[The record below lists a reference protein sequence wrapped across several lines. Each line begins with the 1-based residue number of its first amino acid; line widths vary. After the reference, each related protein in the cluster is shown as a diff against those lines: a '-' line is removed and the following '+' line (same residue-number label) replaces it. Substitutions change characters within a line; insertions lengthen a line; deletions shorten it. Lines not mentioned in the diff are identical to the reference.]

1 MEYQKIANSIDDN
14 TLNQPSKFRTRSW
27 IEINDESR
35 GAYNVNSQ
43 IKFKTTMLKS
53 SLRDY
58 SDAYILVKGTI
69 TVNNT
74 AAQGAGA
81 NNINKKVIFKN
92 CAPFTNCISE
102 INNTQIDNAK
112 DIDIVTPMYNLI
124 EYSDNYA
131 KTTGSLWQYCKDIP
145 ARNDNDEIIVF
156 DVNNV
161 TDSFNIKVKITDRTG
176 NDGTK
181 NVEIMVPLKYLSNF
195 WRTLEMPL
203 INCEVNLILTWSSTC
218 VPIATGNQNQAAR
231 FAITDTKLYVPVVTL
246 STQENTKFLQQ
257 LKSGFKRV
265 INWNKYL
272 SKSELLAQNPNLN
285 HLVEP
290 SFQGIN
296 RLFVLA
302 FENDNHRRSDERYYL
317 PTVEI
322 KDYNI
327 VINGENFFDQPIKN
341 NKVTYDNIRK
351 IATGQ
356 GDDYTTGCLLDY
368 PYFANTYKM
377 IAVDL
382 SKQQA
387 LDADPRAIQQ
397 INFTGN
403 LDRAGNTRVYFIL
416 EEAKETLLDFS
427 QGTVKVL

>member
-1 MEYQKIANSIDDN
+1 
-14 TLNQPSKFRTRSW
+14 
-27 IEINDESR
+27 
-35 GAYNVNSQ
+35 
-43 IKFKTTMLKS
+43 MLKS
-53 SLRDY
+53 SLCDY

-69 TVNNT
+69 TI
-74 AAQGAGA
+74 AGAGA
-81 NNINKKVIFKN
+81 DAAARQADERNKAVIFKN
-92 CAPFTNCISE
+92 CAPFINCISE

-112 DIDIVTPMYNLI
+112 DIDIVMSMYSLI
-124 EYSDNYA
+124 EYSDHYA
-131 KTTGSLWQYCKDIP
+131 KTTGSLWKYFRDDDGDGDNIDI
-145 ARNDNDEIIVF
+145 E
-156 DVNNV
+156 
-161 TDSFNIKVKITDRTG
+161 DSKSFKSKVKITGKTPN
-176 NDGTK
+176 NDNEK
-181 NVEIMVPLKYLSNF
+181 DVEIMVPLKYLSNF

-218 VPIATGNQNQAAR
+218 VITNSNGAGT

-257 LKSGFKRV
+257 LKSGFKR
-265 INWNKYL
+265 IIDLNKYL
-272 SKSELLAQNPNLN
+272 SKPELLAQNPNLN

-302 FENDNHRRSDERYYL
+302 FENDDDRTAHNSYYL

-327 VINGENFFDQPIKN
+327 MINGENFFDQPIKN
-341 NKVTYDNIRK
+341 NKVTYDNTRK
-351 IATGQ
+351 IAIGQ

-368 PYFANTYKM
+368 SYFVNSCKM

-397 INFTGN
+397 INFTAN

-416 EEAKETLLDFS
+416 EEAKETILDFS